1 MRKFANQQPTF
12 TFNMTIR
19 NLILIILSTLTTLT
33 ASAQTSAYDRYIDR
47 YSGMAVDQM
56 KRYGIP
62 ASITL
67 AQGLLE
73 SAAGMSRLATK
84 GNNHFGIK
92 VGGTW
97 TGPYMVMA
105 DDRPD
110 DKFRVYRSVAESYED
125 HSKFLRTG
133 RRYAFLFDLRPT
145 DYKGWAR
152 GLKQAGYATSP
163 TYAQGLI
170 NLIEKYNLQRFDGK
184 HHHHEK
190 AEERHERKEQQ
201 RLQQQAFDREVR
213 RCNGQ
218 FYVIARSGDTFASL
232 ARIFRIKE
240 EKLRKYN
247 DVDQS
252 YRLRQDNVVY
262 LGKKRKKADRSMK
275 RRYHVMREGESLYS
289 IAQMY
294 GIRLSSLCK
303 MNPIK
308 SDYVFRVGDE
318 IKIK

>member
-1 MRKFANQQPTF
+1 
-12 TFNMTIR
+12 MTTR
-19 NLILIILSTLTTLT
+19 NLIILLLCALTTLPLR
-33 ASAQTSAYDRYIDR
+33 AQTSAYDRYIDR
-47 YSGMAVDQM
+47 YSSMAVDQM

-110 DKFRVYRSVAESYED
+110 DKFRVYCSAAESYED

-133 RRYAFLFDLRPT
+133 RRYAFLFDLRLT

-184 HHHHEK
+184 HHH
-190 AEERHERKEQQ
+190 ERFDERRERKEQQ
-201 RLQQQAFDREVR
+201 KLQQQAFDREVR

-218 FYVIARSGDTFASL
+218 YYVIARSGDTFASL

-240 EKLRKYN
+240 EKLRRYN

-252 YRLRQDNVVY
+252 YRLRQGNVVY
-262 LGKKRKKADRSMK
+262 LGKKRKKANSSMK

-294 GIRLSSLCK
+294 GIRLTSLCK
-303 MNPIK
+303 MNPIT